1 MKNIYDLYMIQDK
14 IVLNKVYWSD
24 VFYNG
29 NKFSISQEELI
40 SNNNFLK
47 ERYDDFVNF
56 FPKIKC
62 IEYFKDILVL
72 DHKHKW
78 GGGTPMHYHSDTYKY
93 AYMKLCN
100 F

>member
-78 GGGTPMHYHSDTYKY
+78 GGDSY
-93 AYMKLCN
+93 ALSFRYL
-100 F
+100 

>member
-78 GGGTPMHYHSDTYKY
+78 GGGLLCIIIQILINMHI
-93 AYMKLCN
+93 
-100 F
+100 

>member
-1 MKNIYDLYMIQDK
+1 MIQDK

-78 GGGTPMHYHSDTYKY
+78 GGLLCIIIQILINMHI
-93 AYMKLCN
+93 
-100 F
+100 

>member
-78 GGGTPMHYHSDTYKY
+78 GGGDSY
-93 AYMKLCN
+93 ALSFRYL
-100 F
+100 

>member
-78 GGGTPMHYHSDTYKY
+78 GGGL
-93 AYMKLCN
+93 LC
-100 F
+100 

>member
-1 MKNIYDLYMIQDK
+1 MICGGKVLKNIYDLYMIQDK

-78 GGGTPMHYHSDTYKY
+78 GGGL
-93 AYMKLCN
+93 LCLSLIHI
-100 F
+100 

>member
-78 GGGTPMHYHSDTYKY
+78 GGTPMHYHSDTYKY